1 MTTTRREAVLEQHD
15 DEALELEPKGW
26 CDDSDATG
34 GFCLLYLSHPKY
46 LFMCLLP
53 EKAMKNQIS
62 LSSTE
67 SSYSFSTKQQ
77 DLPLL
82 DLRTIASATNN
93 FSSENKL
100 GEGGFGP
107 VYKGQLPDGLEIAV
121 KRLSKT
127 SGQGISEF
135 KNEDLLIA
143 KLQHRNLEEEYYKS
157 RAEKLKE
164 DVKQLFVEAFEVL
177 SKLELIDS
185 LMKLGLSNLFEEEIR
200 EALDTI
206 ASMKNIENLCGV
218 EEDLLYATALY
229 FRLLRQHGYE
239 ISPDIFSGFMD
250 EKGRFSTS
258 KYTKIKGVIELYE
271 ASHLGLEGENILV
284 KAKALT
290 TKTLKCS
297 VPSSA
302 LDSNLI
308 TKTVSHALELS
319 AHWRVYWFDVKW
331 HINMYENDRDMNQIL
346 FELAKLNFNMVQATL
361 QNDLRGISRWWRNLG
376 LIENLNFTRDRLVES
391 FMCVVGLAFQPKLSN
406 FRKWLTKVIVF
417 ILVIDDIY
425 DNYGSLE
432 ELQDFTNAVDR
443 WDSKEIHEHSRNCI
457 KLCFQALYDTTNQIA
472 YEIQKE
478 KDWKQWAE
486 FCKAL
491 FVETKWYNEGY
502 TPTLQEYLSNA
513 WISSSGTVLAVHSI
527 FSIMNEPTE
536 EMAHFLDKN
545 QDLVYN
551 SSLIIRLCN
560 DLATSAAELERG
572 DVASSILCYMREANV
587 SEEVAR
593 NHIKAMISETW
604 TKNNGQCFSRSP
616 LLQSF
621 VNITTNFARV
631 AHSLYQYG
639 DGFGVQDRD
648 TKKTIL
654 SLLVEP
660 MSM

>member
-1 MTTTRREAVLEQHD
+1 MNSEVCNLIPDQRQSAHYKPNIWKFDFLQS
-15 DEALELEPKGW
+15 LN
-26 CDDSDATG
+26 S
-34 GFCLLYLSHPKY
+34 KY
-46 LFMCLLP
+46 
-53 EKAMKNQIS
+53 E
-62 LSSTE
+62 
-67 SSYSFSTKQQ
+67 
-77 DLPLL
+77 
-82 DLRTIASATNN
+82 
-93 FSSENKL
+93 
-100 GEGGFGP
+100 
-107 VYKGQLPDGLEIAV
+107 
-121 KRLSKT
+121 
-127 SGQGISEF
+127 
-135 KNEDLLIA
+135 
-143 KLQHRNLEEEYYKS
+143 EEEYYKS

-239 ISPDIFSGFMD
+239 ISP
-250 EKGRFSTS
+250 
-258 KYTKIKGVIELYE
+258 
-271 ASHLGLEGENILV
+271 
-284 KAKALT
+284 
-290 TKTLKCS
+290 
-297 VPSSA
+297 
-302 LDSNLI
+302 
-308 TKTVSHALELS
+308 
-319 AHWRVYWFDVKW
+319 
-331 HINMYENDRDMNQIL
+331 
-346 FELAKLNFNMVQATL
+346 
-361 QNDLRGISRWWRNLG
+361 
-376 LIENLNFTRDRLVES
+376 
-391 FMCVVGLAFQPKLSN
+391 
-406 FRKWLTKVIVF
+406 
-417 ILVIDDIY
+417 
-425 DNYGSLE
+425 
-432 ELQDFTNAVDR
+432 
-443 WDSKEIHEHSRNCI
+443 
-457 KLCFQALYDTTNQIA
+457 
-472 YEIQKE
+472 
-478 KDWKQWAE
+478 E

-631 AHSLYQYG
+631 AHSLYQYE